1 MSHKIVLSK
10 SVFENVLKHL
20 VEMEEQ
26 KNKILDECMP
36 DPCPKREELDQ
47 ILTNYIEKMGILVQK
62 IQVEESAS
70 EEFPFVI
77 VNTEVEVEDLDE
89 KDTLKFHIVP
99 PFHGETTGEGVSCL
113 SPVGKLLLLK
123 RPGDRVEV
131 KAPGGVFHY
140 KIKSIK
146 YANGEALQR

>member
-1 MSHKIVLSK
+1 MSRKIILSK
-10 SVFENVLKHL
+10 SVFENILKHL
-20 VEMEEQ
+20 VDMEEQ
-26 KNKILDECMP
+26 KNKILDECIP
-36 DPCPKREELDQ
+36 DPCRERDELDQ
-47 ILTNYIEKMGILVQK
+47 LLTRYIEKMGTLMQK

-70 EEFPFVI
+70 PEFPFVI

-89 KDTLKFHIVP
+89 KDTFKFHIVP
-99 PFHGETTGEGVSCL
+99 PFHSDSGGDSVSCL

-146 YANGEALQR
+146 YADAH